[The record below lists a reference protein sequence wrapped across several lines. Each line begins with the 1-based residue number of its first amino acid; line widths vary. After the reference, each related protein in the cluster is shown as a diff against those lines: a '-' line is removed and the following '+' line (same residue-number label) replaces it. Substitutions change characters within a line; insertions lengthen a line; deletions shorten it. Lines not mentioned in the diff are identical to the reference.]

1 MLEKIKILLTKNQ
14 RKKCIYLFFGSFIS
28 TFFEIIG
35 IGSIPV
41 FAMIIVDFNQLKSK
55 LPSFV
60 DQSLFDQFNQNQIAF
75 FGAIILTT
83 VFLMKNLYL
92 ALMVYWQG
100 KITKDIRTS
109 IKLKLFKT
117 YMNVPYAFHL
127 QTNPAQLTRSV
138 TLDVN
143 QATAKIMNIIT
154 LFKESLLLIMIFL
167 LLFYA
172 DPLVSFSVFFFLT
185 LFVTVFF
192 FLTRKKLKIIGK
204 LLQYL
209 SSNELKILNQSFGAI
224 KEITILNKE
233 KYVG

>member
-60 DQSLFDQFNQNQIAF
+60 DQNLLDQFNQNQIAL
-75 FGAIILTT
+75 FGAIILTA
-83 VFLMKNLYL
+83 VFLIKNLYL

-100 KITKDIRTS
+100 TIAKDIRTS

-127 QTNPAQLTRSV
+127 QNESCA
-138 TLDVN
+138 VN
-143 QATAKIMNIIT
+143 
-154 LFKESLLLIMIFL
+154 
-167 LLFYA
+167 
-172 DPLVSFSVFFFLT
+172 
-185 LFVTVFF
+185 
-192 FLTRKKLKIIGK
+192 
-204 LLQYL
+204 
-209 SSNELKILNQSFGAI
+209 
-224 KEITILNKE
+224 
-233 KYVG
+233 